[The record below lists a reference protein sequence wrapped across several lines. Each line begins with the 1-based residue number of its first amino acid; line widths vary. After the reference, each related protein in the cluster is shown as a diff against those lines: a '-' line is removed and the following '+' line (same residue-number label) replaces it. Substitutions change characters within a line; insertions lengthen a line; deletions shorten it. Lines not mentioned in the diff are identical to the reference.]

1 MSSYRLI
8 WASAQGWIRRVWVGR
23 SWMELHHG
31 NLTPA
36 VRFSAMGTLGMGD
49 VFELVCLKR
58 RCTVRTPIKLQL
70 LNEKRD
76 DLPSKLES
84 TLFFRQNRIIDIWFD
99 YIYIYYIYICIKL
112 IPIAQ
117 RFISSQYVGRVYLYI
132 WYKLQT
138 LYIYGYLYIYNYI
151 GSLKWKCFVNLITI
165 PGMNIQVIQVPCPRS
180 DIYN

>member
-84 TLFFRQNRIIDIWFD
+84 TLFFRQNRIIDIWFG
-99 YIYIYYIYICIKL
+99 YIYIIIYICIKL

>member
-84 TLFFRQNRIIDIWFD
+84 TLFFRQNRIIDIWFG
-99 YIYIYYIYICIKL
+99 YI
-112 IPIAQ
+112 
-117 RFISSQYVGRVYLYI
+117 
-132 WYKLQT
+132 
-138 LYIYGYLYIYNYI
+138 YIYNYI
-151 GSLKWKCFVNLITI
+151 YMHQTNSDCAEVYIKSICGTCISLHMVQTTNPIYLRISIYIYIIILGHLNESVLLI
-165 PGMNIQVIQVPCPRS
+165 
-180 DIYN
+180 